1 MNATR
6 PMKIPAH
13 ARRMPGRPVD
23 SMLRRA
29 INPRPM
35 AIGPRMIP

>member
-1 MNATR
+1 
-6 PMKIPAH
+6 MKIPAQ

-23 SMLRRA
+23 AMLRRA
-29 INPRPM
+29 ISPRPM